1 LRGMELVSQCLFRS
15 LALARFPD
23 IPGHTVPLRLV
34 TSDRKP
40 GNAVQDQPT
49 TIERA
54 FDLAR
59 SGRFAT
65 VTLIRKQLRL
75 EGYQEKSQLRGP
87 TLYKQL
93 RALIPVQTSPDIG

>member
-1 LRGMELVSQCLFRS
+1 MAFSGR
-15 LALARFPD
+15 P
-23 IPGHTVPLRLV
+23 V

-40 GNAVQDQPT
+40 SHAVQDQPT

-59 SGRFAT
+59 SGKFPT

-75 EGYQEKSQLRGP
+75 EGYQEKSQLRGAS
-87 TLYKQL
+87 LYKQL
-93 RALIPVQTSPDIG
+93 RLLIAAQAGLDAD

>member
-1 LRGMELVSQCLFRS
+1 MELARQVFSNRWRLQDSRTFR
-15 LALARFPD
+15 A
-23 IPGHTVPLRLV
+23 PLKLV

-40 GNAVQDQPT
+40 SNAVQDQPT